1 MPSAHAESPARQGHD
16 GLRPVGEGEKTVG
29 LRVVHWNV
37 YGASDPG
44 NIANFVS
51 ERIGRG
57 PTIVCLQDIKRASY
71 NVLVGLLKP
80 ASSRFSLDLREP
92 SRNEGDER
100 TMGIAMFGFGLPIS
114 SLELLDRTLYP
125 ERTFSVLFGGAFG
138 PIRVVAFD
146 SLAGIGRE
154 YPVAKA
160 SNFASIADYLQ
171 LHGAELDFL
180 CFDANGPKHDSMDPG
195 KLEFSLLSDKGKVK
209 KLALIMGSQKVHK
222 LSDSYVEY
230 LRSRGEA
237 PTRDP
242 LAVSY
247 KTGRPKKKQV
257 EKRYD
262 YIMNARRW
270 RVTHCEYPY
279 EESVAATANHS
290 AVVADFEPA

>member
-1 MPSAHAESPARQGHD
+1 M
-16 GLRPVGEGEKTVG
+16 G
-29 LRVVHWNV
+29 LRVIQWNV
-37 YGASDPG
+37 YGPSDPDG
-44 NIANFVS
+44 IAGFLTK
-51 ERIGRG
+51 RIGHG
-57 PTIVCLQDIKRASY
+57 STVVCLQDVKRLSFEM
-71 NVLVGLLKP
+71 LVSLLKP
-80 ASSRFSLDLREP
+80 ASRCFSLDLREP

-100 TMGIAMFGFGLPIS
+100 TMGIAMFGFGLAIV

-125 ERTFSVLFGGAFG
+125 ERTSSVLFGGAFG

-146 SLAGIGRE
+146 SLAGIGST
-154 YPVAKA
+154 YPIARA

-180 CFDANGPKHDSMDPG
+180 CFDANEPQQDSMDVNKLVFWPHPKGAG
-195 KLEFSLLSDKGKVK
+195 KKV
-209 KLALIMGSQKVHK
+209 ALIMGKRKVHS

-230 LRSRGEA
+230 LKSKGEVA
-237 PTRDP
+237 TRDP

-247 KTGRPKKKQV
+247 KTGTPKKKQV

-262 YIMNARRW
+262 YIMHSPRW

-279 EESVAATANHS
+279 EELVAATANHS